1 MIDNFIKYASEGV
14 RSFLIF
20 IMSVYNSLVGIAAG
34 MLGQNPATWNSDGW
48 SFVKNVNNIFLGIG
62 GVLVAIFFLMGFCA
76 DSDDIKQ
83 DFRIENILR
92 MFIKLS
98 IAEFF
103 VVNAL
108 TLVQSLFGLATGIIT
123 KIKGKG
129 LTFEYSVPKEVT
141 DILSDPLNHNVTGG
155 TGAVMLVVLLIL
167 EIVFLLITVGCGAMI
182 LLEAYQRFFKIL
194 MLVPY
199 GTLASST
206 IAGNHML
213 AHSAE
218 SFWKYALC
226 TIMDAVTMYM
236 ALALSAV
243 VISSGSLGLTKNQT
257 GAMYVFAWMLESSFV
272 CMLTLGMVKGAET
285 VTQKALGV

>member
-1 MIDNFIKYASEGV
+1 MVFC
-14 RSFLIF
+14 
-20 IMSVYNSLVGIAAG
+20 
-34 MLGQNPATWNSDGW
+34 
-48 SFVKNVNNIFLGIG
+48 KNVNNIFLGIG

-76 DSDDIKQ
+76 DSVDIKQ